1 MYFEACEVEG
11 ISCTETIAQYTAE
24 VYEGLGIEKALER
37 MTTEVDD
44 PLGLADRQISGGEFD
59 VLDTMDYFVTLGS
72 YTEEDRM
79 KVLENNRITSAVAEA
94 VLEKRQ

>member
-1 MYFEACEVEG
+1 
-11 ISCTETIAQYTAE
+11 
-24 VYEGLGIEKALER
+24 